1 MENKDNGHS
10 SQQQSSTTQK
20 MILLPVQLPSNID
33 KMGSMDDTNM
43 SDIYPS
49 RPFTR
54 SQAKDL
60 QGLQAMFMKREALEE
75 LEGHQRRTYN
85 VCKVHQNEKEEGKRP
100 CVQMAIS

>member
-1 MENKDNGHS
+1 
-10 SQQQSSTTQK
+10 
-20 MILLPVQLPSNID
+20 MIHLLVVISGN
-33 KMGSMDDTNM
+33 MGSMDDTNM

-85 VCKVHQNEKEEGKRP
+85 VYKVHQNEKEEGKRP
-100 CVQMAIS
+100 CVQIAIS